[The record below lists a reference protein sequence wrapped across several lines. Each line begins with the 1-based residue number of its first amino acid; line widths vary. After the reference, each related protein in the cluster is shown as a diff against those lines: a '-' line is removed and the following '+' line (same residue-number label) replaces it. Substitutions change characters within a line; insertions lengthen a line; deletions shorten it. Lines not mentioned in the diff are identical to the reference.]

1 MLCNY
6 IVNLEKKKETKKN
19 KTKQNKNLYIYYGV
33 QYSFIFCECS
43 ERRKASRVTHSSS
56 QKTGLYRVLPWSLR

>member
-6 IVNLEKKKETKKN
+6 IVNLKKKEKERKKN
-19 KTKQNKNLYIYYGV
+19 KTKKNLYIYYGV

>member
-6 IVNLEKKKETKKN
+6 IVNLEKKKKQK
-19 KTKQNKNLYIYYGV
+19 KTKQNKKKKLYIYYGV